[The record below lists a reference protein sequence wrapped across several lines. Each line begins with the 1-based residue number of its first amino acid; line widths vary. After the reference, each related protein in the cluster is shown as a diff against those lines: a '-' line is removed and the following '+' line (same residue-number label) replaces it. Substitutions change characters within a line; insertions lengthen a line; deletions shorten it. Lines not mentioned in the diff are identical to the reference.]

1 MNKIFLLYG
10 KFDENDEGNLI
21 GVYSTVDKAEKAKR
35 ISSINDTYS
44 DYYILVEECDKNI
57 IEKLPFKDAT
67 IGMIKSCEDSSEEWF
82 VVKEIDTDKYLFI
95 YQDNGFDICGAGQ
108 DADFR
113 LDGNITNDDGS
124 ERRVRFLCKARSFG
138 EAQHIYKNRYDT
150 YKTKNKILYLG

>member
-10 KFDENDEGNLI
+10 KFDENDEGTLI

-35 ISSINDTYS
+35 ISSVNNTYS

-57 IEKLPFKDAT
+57 VEKLPFKDAT
-67 IGMIKSCEDSSEEWF
+67 IGMIKSCDDSSEDWF
-82 VVKEIDTDKYLFI
+82 VVKEIDTDEYLFI
-95 YQDNGFDICGAGQ
+95 YRGDGYDICSAEQ

-113 LDGNITNDDGS
+113 LDGTINDDDDYGT
-124 ERRVRFLCKARSFG
+124 RVRFLCKARSFE

-150 YKTKNKILYLG
+150 YKSKNKILYLG